1 MGLSFMI
8 IVFAV
13 RFWRLS
19 GLLRI
24 SHDGTGGCCMHE
36 SGENYLETI
45 LMIKEKKGVV
55 RSIDVARALNFSKP
69 SVSRAM
75 GLLRDQ
81 GFISMEQG
89 GDIQLTEEGLVK
101 AKSIYARH
109 LLLTAFLQEVT
120 GVSEE
125 MAEENACRMEHILD
139 QEVVDGISAYMGK
152 RK

>member
-1 MGLSFMI
+1 
-8 IVFAV
+8 
-13 RFWRLS
+13 
-19 GLLRI
+19 
-24 SHDGTGGCCMHE
+24 MHE

-81 GFISMEQG
+81 GFIS
-89 GDIQLTEEGLVK
+89 K

-139 QEVVDGISAYMGK
+139 QEVVDGISTYMSK
-152 RK
+152 SK

>member
-1 MGLSFMI
+1 
-8 IVFAV
+8 
-13 RFWRLS
+13 
-19 GLLRI
+19 
-24 SHDGTGGCCMHE
+24 MHE

-89 GDIQLTEEGLVK
+89 GDIQAYRGGLQGEIP
-101 AKSIYARH
+101 STHYH

-139 QEVVDGISAYMGK
+139 QEVVDGISTYMSK
-152 RK
+152 SK

>member
-1 MGLSFMI
+1 
-8 IVFAV
+8 
-13 RFWRLS
+13 
-19 GLLRI
+19 
-24 SHDGTGGCCMHE
+24 MHE

-81 GFISMEQG
+81 QG
-89 GDIQLTEEGLVK
+89 GDIQLTEEGLAK

-139 QEVVDGISAYMGK
+139 QEVVDGISTYMSK
-152 RK
+152 SK

>member
-1 MGLSFMI
+1 MYAGI
-8 IVFAV
+8 
-13 RFWRLS
+13 RGKLS
-19 GLLRI
+19 GNN
-24 SHDGTGGCCMHE
+24 TV
-36 SGENYLETI
+36 
-45 LMIKEKKGVV
+45 IKEKKGVV

-81 GFISMEQG
+81 GFISMERAVTSSLQRRA
-89 GDIQLTEEGLVK
+89 LPRL
-101 AKSIYARH
+101 KSIYARH

-139 QEVVDGISAYMGK
+139 QEVVDGISTYMSK
-152 RK
+152 SK

>member
-1 MGLSFMI
+1 
-8 IVFAV
+8 
-13 RFWRLS
+13 
-19 GLLRI
+19 
-24 SHDGTGGCCMHE
+24 MHE

-89 GDIQLTEEGLVK
+89 GDIQLTEEGLAK

-139 QEVVDGISAYMGK
+139 QEVVDGISTYMSKSTESKEYAGHELPGILTFCVFCD
-152 RK
+152 RMENGSGC

>member
-1 MGLSFMI
+1 
-8 IVFAV
+8 
-13 RFWRLS
+13 
-19 GLLRI
+19 
-24 SHDGTGGCCMHE
+24 MHE

-89 GDIQLTEEGLVK
+89 GDIQLTEEGLAK

-125 MAEENACRMEHILD
+125 MAEENACRMSTFWIRKWSTGSVPTC
-139 QEVVDGISAYMGK
+139 QKANRAKSMPGMSCPAY
-152 RK
+152 

>member
-1 MGLSFMI
+1 
-8 IVFAV
+8 
-13 RFWRLS
+13 
-19 GLLRI
+19 
-24 SHDGTGGCCMHE
+24 
-36 SGENYLETI
+36 
-45 LMIKEKKGVV
+45 MIKEKGVV

-75 GLLRDQ
+75 GLLRTRLHFH
-81 GFISMEQG
+81 GAG
-89 GDIQLTEEGLVK
+89 GDIQLTEEGLAK

-139 QEVVDGISAYMGK
+139 QKWLTASVLIWEKENKGCQSCTV
-152 RK
+152 RKFF

>member
-1 MGLSFMI
+1 
-8 IVFAV
+8 
-13 RFWRLS
+13 
-19 GLLRI
+19 
-24 SHDGTGGCCMHE
+24 MHE

-45 LMIKEKKGVV
+45 LMIKEKQGVV

-75 GLLRDQ
+75 DQ

-89 GDIQLTEEGLVK
+89 GDIQLTEEGLAK

-139 QEVVDGISAYMGK
+139 QEVVDGISTYMSK
-152 RK
+152 SK

>member
-1 MGLSFMI
+1 MYARIRGK
-8 IVFAV
+8 
-13 RFWRLS
+13 LS
-19 GLLRI
+19 GNNT
-24 SHDGTGGCCMHE
+24 DDQG
-36 SGENYLETI
+36 
-45 LMIKEKKGVV
+45 KE
-55 RSIDVARALNFSKP
+55 RSCPFHRCGARAEFSKP

-89 GDIQLTEEGLVK
+89 GDIQLTEEGLAK

-139 QEVVDGISAYMGK
+139 QEVVDGISTYMSK
-152 RK
+152 NK

>member
-1 MGLSFMI
+1 
-8 IVFAV
+8 
-13 RFWRLS
+13 
-19 GLLRI
+19 
-24 SHDGTGGCCMHE
+24 MHE

-45 LMIKEKKGVV
+45 LMMKEKKGVV

-89 GDIQLTEEGLVK
+89 GDIQLTEEGLAK

-139 QEVVDGISAYMGK
+139 QEVVDGISTYMSK
-152 RK
+152 SK

>member
-1 MGLSFMI
+1 
-8 IVFAV
+8 
-13 RFWRLS
+13 
-19 GLLRI
+19 
-24 SHDGTGGCCMHE
+24 MHE

-75 GLLRDQ
+75 GLLRDP

-89 GDIQLTEEGLVK
+89 GDIQLTEEGLAK
-101 AKSIYARH
+101 AKSIYA
-109 LLLTAFLQEVT
+109 AFLQEVT